1 MSNKL
6 TDSSGEKS
14 VKAATNALMDSL
26 ASALSRWIMRY
37 YIIIIVA
44 AFAVSAASFQ
54 LAVGLKLNTNI
65 FALMPDGVASIE
77 NLNRVM
83 EKTGSFSNAMVVVD
97 SPDPDAAIRFLR
109 ELRKQVLKF
118 PWVSS
123 AEFTEDTSVFQRHK
137 LLYMETTDLKEIQRR
152 IDARI
157 DYEKHHP
164 KITLEDNTEVKI
176 SIRKNSASKNTGNT
190 KSMAPITNPTAKAS
204 SKRVRKGNPMTGPPP
219 LEFDDIEDKY
229 QKTRGRR
236 NVARSS
242 ERVFQSDDGQIS
254 ILLVWPRGETNDIGF
269 SRHLINDLRKLIDKI
284 DPSKY
289 HPRMQVDIGGRL
301 KGRVTQF
308 DAAMQDLSS
317 SGLWSI
323 SAILLLLAFYY
334 RRLFSILYIGLPL
347 VMGILWTFGITQ
359 LVLGGLNLVT
369 VFLVVVLFGLG
380 IDFGI
385 HNLTRYDEV
394 RRCGG
399 SLEEALTIVFRR
411 TGMASFVAALTTIAG
426 FYALLITDFRAFF
439 EFGFIAG
446 TGVALI
452 FLSMYLVFPAIMLL
466 AERVGLYRVGVPQV
480 DVCNITREGIPKPR
494 IILFVML
501 AILGVSLFYA
511 TNIQYEDDFK
521 KLSAKIP
528 AYQAVKKK
536 IDKVFSL
543 STDRAVVFVPT
554 LEEVTALVKY
564 LENKIATDLDSPT
577 IKKVKSIYTVVPN
590 KQEQDERLEIIGN
603 IKRNT
608 DEIKD
613 YINAEQRAKL
623 ADIIDYLDIDRLSAR
638 DLPSALRRVYTGLPG
653 SGGYLVYI
661 YNSVSMSDSAQA
673 KAFSDDI
680 RELTVNGKTYYPAT
694 DALVFVDMRDLMR
707 NDATIAMFAVIIVIL
722 LVLLINFRS
731 LRKVFIV
738 MFPVVSGTIMMVGIM
753 GIFDIRLSIFNMVVL
768 PAILGIGVDS
778 AIHIFHRYEEEGSR
792 SLRHVIRTTGWAVA
806 ITTLTT
812 LFGFAGMLSAANPG
826 LQSLGI
832 LACIGLGTSLVS
844 SLTMLPALLQWL
856 ENKGSGPQ
864 HGFGQAASFAASAPP
879 RPTKTEAA

>member
-1 MSNKL
+1 MSSEPADNNDK
-6 TDSSGEKS
+6 KS
-14 VKAATNALMDSL
+14 VEAATSALMDSL
-26 ASALSRWIMRY
+26 AGAFSRWIMRY
-37 YIIIIVA
+37 YIIIIIA
-44 AFAVSAASFQ
+44 AILVSAASFQ
-54 LAVGLKLNTNI
+54 LATGLKLNTNI
-65 FALMPDGVASIE
+65 FALMPDGVASVE

-123 AEFTEDTSVFQRHK
+123 AEFTEDTSIFQRHK
-137 LLYMETTDLKEIQRR
+137 LLYMETADLQEIKRR

-157 DYEKHHP
+157 DYEKRHP
-164 KITLEDNTEVKI
+164 KITLEDTEVKI
-176 SIRKNSASKNTGNT
+176 SIRNNSGPKNVGKKKPSTPTTTPAT
-190 KSMAPITNPTAKAS
+190 KDPSEQARNDNST
-204 SKRVRKGNPMTGPPP
+204 TGPPP

-229 QKTRGRR
+229 QKKQGHRDKT
-236 NVARSS
+236 SS
-242 ERVFQSDDGQIS
+242 SKRVFQSDDGQIS
-254 ILLVWPRGETNDIGF
+254 ILLVWPRGETSDIEF
-269 SRHLINDLRKLIDKI
+269 SRHLINDLRKLIKTI

-301 KGRVTQF
+301 QGRVMQF
-308 DAAMQDLSS
+308 DAAMNDLSS

-359 LVLGGLNLVT
+359 LALGGLNLIT

-411 TGMASFVAALTTIAG
+411 TGTASFMAAITTIAG
-426 FYALLITDFRAFF
+426 FFALLLTDFRAFF

-452 FLSMYLVFPAIMLL
+452 FVSMYLVFPAVMLL
-466 AERVGLYRVGVPQV
+466 AERIGLYRAGVPQV
-480 DVCNITREGIPKPR
+480 DVCNVTREGIPRPR
-494 IILFVML
+494 LILFIML
-501 AILGVSLFYA
+501 TLLGISLFYA
-511 TNIQYEDDFK
+511 TNIHYEDDFK

-528 AYQAVKKK
+528 EYQAVKQK

-543 STDRAVVFVPT
+543 SADRAVVFVPT
-554 LEEVTALVKY
+554 LEEVVALVEY
-564 LENKIATDLDSPT
+564 LENKIATDIESPT

-590 KQEQDERLEIIGN
+590 KQEQDERLAIIRD

-608 DEIKD
+608 DEIED
-613 YINAEQRAKL
+613 YISEKQRAKL

-661 YNSVSMSDSAQA
+661 YNSVSMSNSAQA

-694 DALVFVDMRDLMR
+694 DALVFVDMRELMR
-707 NDATIAMFAVIIVIL
+707 NDATIAVFAVSFVIL
-722 LVLLINFRS
+722 LVLLISLRS
-731 LRKVFIV
+731 LRKVLIV
-738 MFPVVSGTIMMVGIM
+738 MFPIISGTIMMLGIM

-768 PAILGIGVDS
+768 PAILGIGVDN

-812 LFGFAGMLSAANPG
+812 LFGFAGMLSAGNPG
-826 LQSLGI
+826 LRSLGI
-832 LACIGLGTSLVS
+832 LACIGLGTCLLN
-844 SLTMLPALLQWL
+844 SLTTLPALLQWM
-856 ENKGSGPQ
+856 ENRGGGPQ
-864 HGFGQAASFAASAPP
+864 HGFGQAASFAISRQSA
-879 RPTKTEAA
+879 KA